1 MPSMSS
7 ALKDSGTINFS
18 LEGEKR
24 NDNKTTRNIVS
35 VGTKQD
41 DIDLACVTI
50 HLPRGMYDTA
60 F

>member
-18 LEGEKR
+18 LEGEER
-24 NDNKTTRNIVS
+24 NDNKTRNIS

-50 HLPRGMYDTA
+50 HLPRGIYDTA